1 MQEIVLRAKSKGK
14 TISQIIKKS
23 GIGRT
28 SFYGIMA
35 GKQVPKLDTAIRIA
49 KALDTQ
55 VDEVFPLLREVLRND

>member
-14 TISQIIKKS
+14 TISQIIKES

-28 SFYGIMA
+28 SFYEIMA

>member
-28 SFYGIMA
+28 IFYEIMA
-35 GKQVPKLDTAIRIA
+35 CKQVPKLDTAIRIA